1 MTTERNEHLDAAQ
14 VADTSKKRSGGG
26 KESKSDP
33 SERSRDTPADAPYR
47 NDPRHVT
54 PFAIP
59 IEALEI
65 TPQQIKFVE
74 AYLISSNGTEAAKT
88 AGYSENSA
96 AEQASHLLN
105 NPKVES
111 YMRAR
116 LSQTIQALAINPEFI
131 QAELLDTYR
140 KAKEPIPIY
149 DREGNFTGEY
159 QFDGRTAVAALGLLA
174 KIRGM
179 LDKVDGRSQ
188 ITAHVAI
195 TIGQYNPQAAQR
207 LCEAVGIEVP
217 HENVLPRVEGFPKG
231 RPYQF
236 RSPKVIDQKPEKVDG
251 E

>member
-1 MTTERNEHLDAAQ
+1 MTKQHDIYGEAAQ
-14 VADTSKKRSGGG
+14 VADKVKKRSGGQKNG
-26 KESKSDP
+26 AGDP
-33 SERSRDTPADAPYR
+33 SERSSDTPADAPYR

-59 IEALEI
+59 IEALDI

-74 AYLISSNGTEAAKT
+74 AYLVSSNGKEAAIA
-88 AGYSENSA
+88 AGYSEDSA
-96 AEQASHLLN
+96 KEQASRLLTYAN
-105 NPKVES
+105 VEA

-217 HENVLPRVEGFPKG
+217 REGVLPRVEGFP
-231 RPYQF
+231 RSAPYQF
-236 RSPKVIDQKPEKVDG
+236 RSPKVIDQKPDG
-251 E
+251 EA

>member
-1 MTTERNEHLDAAQ
+1 MTVEKNNDASAARVAKGRN
-14 VADTSKKRSGGG
+14 KRQKQAEDSNCGAS
-26 KESKSDP
+26 ESRGAYF
-33 SERSRDTPADAPYR
+33 E
-47 NDPRHVT
+47 NDPRHTT

-59 IEALEI
+59 TEALGI
-65 TPQQIKFVE
+65 TPQQIRFVE

-88 AGYSENSA
+88 AGYAENSA
-96 AEQASHLLN
+96 AEQASHLLS

-140 KAKEPIPIY
+140 KAKEPVPIY
-149 DREGNFTGEY
+149 DKQGQFTGEY

-179 LDKVDGRSQ
+179 LDRVDGRSQ

-207 LCEAVGIEVP
+207 LCEAVGIEMP
-217 HENVLPRVEGFPKG
+217 RDGVLPRVEGFP
-231 RPYQF
+231 RSAPYQF
-236 RSPKVIDQKPEKVDG
+236 RSPKIIDQKPEGANDG
-251 E
+251 DK

>member
-1 MTTERNEHLDAAQ
+1 MTYETDKDAAQ
-14 VADTSKKRSGGG
+14 VADKVKKRSGGQKNG
-26 KESKSDP
+26 AGDP
-33 SERSRDTPADAPYR
+33 SERQRDRPADDEYR
-47 NDPRHVT
+47 NDPRHTV

-65 TPQQIKFVE
+65 TPRQIKFVE
-74 AYLISSNGTEAAKT
+74 AYLVSSNGKEAAIA
-88 AGYSENSA
+88 AGYSETSA
-96 AEQASHLLN
+96 AESASENLN
-105 NPKVES
+105 NSNVEA

-149 DREGNFTGEY
+149 DREGSFTGEY

-179 LDKVDGRSQ
+179 LDKPDGRSQ
-188 ITAHVAI
+188 IAAHVAI
-195 TIGQYNPQAAQR
+195 TIGQYNPAAAQR

-217 HENVLPRVEGFPKG
+217 REGVLPRVEGFPNSK
-231 RPYQF
+231 PYQF
-236 RSPKVIDQKPEKVDG
+236 RSPKVIDQKPEG
-251 E
+251 EK

>member
-1 MTTERNEHLDAAQ
+1 MNYESDKDEAQ
-14 VADTSKKRSGGG
+14 VADKGKKRSSGQKNGTG
-26 KESKSDP
+26 DP
-33 SERSRDTPADAPYR
+33 SERSSDTPADAPYR

-59 IEALEI
+59 IEALDI
-65 TPQQIKFVE
+65 TPQQIRFVE
-74 AYLISSNGTEAAKT
+74 AYLVSSNGTEAAKT
-88 AGYSENSA
+88 AGYAENSA

-149 DREGNFTGEY
+149 DREGMFTGEY

-195 TIGQYNPQAAQR
+195 TIGQYNKEAAQR

-217 HENVLPRVEGFPKG
+217 RDGVLPRVEGFP
-231 RPYQF
+231 
-236 RSPKVIDQKPEKVDG
+236 RSAP
-251 E
+251 

>member
-1 MTTERNEHLDAAQ
+1 MTTERDEYLEAAQ
-14 VADTSKKRSGGG
+14 VADKPASRQKRA
-26 KESKSDP
+26 KEPQGDP
-33 SERSRDTPADAPYR
+33 SERSSDTPADAPYR

-74 AYLISSNGTEAAKT
+74 AYLVSSNAREAAIS
-88 AGYSENSA
+88 AGY
-96 AEQASHLLN
+96 AESTAESQAKRTLEL
-105 NPKVES
+105 VEVEA

-149 DREGNFTGEY
+149 DREGQFTGEY

-195 TIGQYNPQAAQR
+195 TIGQYNKEAAQR

-217 HENVLPRVEGFPKG
+217 REGVLPRVDGFP
-231 RPYQF
+231 RSAPYQF
-236 RSPKVIDQKPEKVDG
+236 RSPKVIDQKPE
-251 E
+251 ES